1 MNFYIQNTKQRMNT
15 VMTKKLK
22 LIPFFLICA
31 LFFVSCAD
39 KTVVYKN
46 VTQSDWLLRV
56 IGEEVEVEFNLKEP
70 VVTIRDIERSF
81 LKDKTKDIM
90 RNTWYCRG
98 TYEGNPLENGIV
110 KLNITEYSLDFITW
124 NALSENAEIE
134 IFDANQIEI
143 KDGKFLY
150 DDEEFILVPVTK
162 EHKKIDKKF
171 AEAKKIISQMNTKS
185 EKDFIS
191 SRTKLESIKASLDE
205 LKNTPEWTSL
215 DEFDFFTLN
224 EYLERFLNRKNQE

>member
-1 MNFYIQNTKQRMNT
+1 
-15 VMTKKLK
+15 MTKKLK

-56 IGEEVEVEFNLKEP
+56 IGEEVEVEFNLKNSG
-70 VVTIRDIERSF
+70 VTIRDVERSF
-81 LKDKTKDIM
+81 IKDKTKDIM

-150 DDEEFILVPVTK
+150 DDEEFILVPATK

-205 LKNTPEWTSL
+205 LKNTPEWTSF
-215 DEFDFFTLN
+215 DETDLAIVT
-224 EYLERFLNRKNQE
+224 EYLERFLNKNTQE

>member
-1 MNFYIQNTKQRMNT
+1 
-15 VMTKKLK
+15 MTKKLK

-56 IGEEVEVEFNLKEP
+56 IGEEVEVEFNLKNSG
-70 VVTIRDIERSF
+70 VTIRDVERSF
-81 LKDKTKDIM
+81 IKDKTKDIM

-124 NALSENAEIE
+124 NALSENADIQV
-134 IFDANQIEI
+134 FDANQIEI

-150 DDEEFILVPVTK
+150 DDEEFILVPATK

-171 AEAKKIISQMNTKS
+171 AEAKKIISQMHTKS

-205 LKNTPEWTSL
+205 LKNTPEWTSF
-215 DEFDFFTLN
+215 DETDLAIVT
-224 EYLERFLNRKNQE
+224 EYLERFLNRKN

>member
-46 VTQSDWLLRV
+46 VIQSDWLLRV

-70 VVTIRDIERSF
+70 VVTIRDVERSF

-110 KLNITEYSLDFITW
+110 KLNITEYSLDFIDW
-124 NALSENAEIE
+124 KAFDENADIQV
-134 IFDANQIEI
+134 FDANQIEI
-143 KDGKFLY
+143 SDGKFLY
-150 DDEEFILVPVTK
+150 DDEEFILVPATK

-171 AEAKKIISQMNTKS
+171 AEAKKIIRQMNTKS

-191 SRTKLESIKASLDE
+191 SRTKLESIKASLEE
-205 LKNTPEWTSL
+205 LKNTPEWTSF
-215 DEFDFFTLN
+215 DETDLAIVT
-224 EYLERFLNRKNQE
+224 EYLERFLNRKN

>member
-56 IGEEVEVEFNLKEP
+56 IGEEVEVEFNLKNSG
-70 VVTIRDIERSF
+70 VTIRDVERSF
-81 LKDKTKDIM
+81 IKDKTKDIM

-150 DDEEFILVPVTK
+150 DDEEFILVPATK

-205 LKNTPEWTSL
+205 LKNTPEWTSF
-215 DEFDFFTLN
+215 DETDLAIVT
-224 EYLERFLNRKNQE
+224 EYLERFLNKNTQE

>member
-15 VMTKKLK
+15 VMIKKLK

-110 KLNITEYSLDFITW
+110 KINIKEYSLDFIDW
-124 NALSENAEIE
+124 KVFDENADIQV
-134 IFDANQIEI
+134 FDANQIEI
-143 KDGKFLY
+143 NDGKFLY
-150 DDEEFILVPVTK
+150 DDEEFMIVPNKK
-162 EHKKIDKKF
+162 EHKKIDKKLT
-171 AEAKKIISQMNTKS
+171 EAKKIISEMNSKD
-185 EKDFIS
+185 EKDFIKK
-191 SRTKLESIKASLDE
+191 RTKLEALKASLEE
-205 LKNTPEWTSL
+205 LKTTPEWTAFDETDLFVIGEYFERSL
-215 DEFDFFTLN
+215 NKKT
-224 EYLERFLNRKNQE
+224 QE

>member
-70 VVTIRDIERSF
+70 VVTIRDVERSF

-124 NALSENAEIE
+124 NALNESSDIE
-134 IFDANQIEI
+134 VFDANQIEI
-143 KDGKFLY
+143 SDGKFLY
-150 DDEEFILVPVTK
+150 DDEEFILVPATK

-171 AEAKKIISQMNTKS
+171 TEAKKIISQMNIKS

-191 SRTKLESIKASLDE
+191 SRTKLESIKVVLEE
-205 LKNTPEWTSL
+205 LKTTPEWTSL

>member
-1 MNFYIQNTKQRMNT
+1 
-15 VMTKKLK
+15 MTKKLK

-56 IGEEVEVEFNLKEP
+56 IGEEVEVEFNLKNSG
-70 VVTIRDIERSF
+70 VTIRDVERSF
-81 LKDKTKDIM
+81 IKDKTKDIM

-124 NALSENAEIE
+124 NALSENADIQV
-134 IFDANQIEI
+134 FDANQIEI

-150 DDEEFILVPVTK
+150 DDEEFILVPATK

-205 LKNTPEWTSL
+205 LKNTPEWTSF
-215 DEFDFFTLN
+215 DETDLAIVT
-224 EYLERFLNRKNQE
+224 EYLERFLNKNTQE

>member
-22 LIPFFLICA
+22 LIPVFLICA
-31 LFFVSCAD
+31 IFFVSCAD

-70 VVTIRDIERSF
+70 VVTIRDVERSF

-143 KDGKFLY
+143 NDGKFLY
-150 DDEEFILVPVTK
+150 DDEEFILVPATK

-205 LKNTPEWTSL
+205 LKNTPEWTSF
-215 DEFDFFTLN
+215 DETDLAIVT
-224 EYLERFLNRKNQE
+224 EYLERFLNKNTQE